1 MKDQAEAGVLER
13 SQVLRLGKTYRY
25 AVGVTDVEYEVD
37 GLENFFRVT
46 SCPGKARVQLDKG
59 IAPIGKVKS
68 SPGVESRTPAILIS
82 STLHNKGSALNPWQ
96 DQIDADHGV
105 ARYFG
110 DAKSAG
116 NPSLATGNKL
126 LLSEYEKHLSGDALE
141 RAKAT
146 PLIIFE
152 GTKVD
157 GRIKGNKKFSGL
169 AVIERAELVTQYNPK
184 IGYFTNYVFQFAI
197 LSLTPEDEELDWRWI
212 NDRRNPDLPLDATLE
227 YAPKSWLRWIKLG
240 NEGVELVR
248 RQVST
253 LRVKKPES
261 QKPKNGSAEAKAL
274 NEIYDFY
281 SNESS
286 KHRFELLA
294 SLVVMDFVNSN
305 GGTYRYGWITRG
317 SGDHGV
323 DFVGKVEIGS
333 GFSAVQVL
341 VIGQA
346 KCEIPSNPT
355 NGKDLARTVARL
367 KRGWIGA
374 YVTTSYFSENSQKE
388 IIEDE
393 YPLIKINGLVM
404 AQHAIRLR
412 DAAGKKTLKE
422 YLQSIDLEYPHRIQ
436 QRRPEDILWI

>member
-1 MKDQAEAGVLER
+1 
-13 SQVLRLGKTYRY
+13 
-25 AVGVTDVEYEVD
+25 
-37 GLENFFRVT
+37 
-46 SCPGKARVQLDKG
+46 
-59 IAPIGKVKS
+59 
-68 SPGVESRTPAILIS
+68 
-82 STLHNKGSALNPWQ
+82 
-96 DQIDADHGV
+96 
-105 ARYFG
+105 
-110 DAKSAG
+110 
-116 NPSLATGNKL
+116 
-126 LLSEYEKHLSGDALE
+126 
-141 RAKAT
+141 
-146 PLIIFE
+146 
-152 GTKVD
+152 
-157 GRIKGNKKFSGL
+157 
-169 AVIERAELVTQYNPK
+169 
-184 IGYFTNYVFQFAI
+184 
-197 LSLTPEDEELDWRWI
+197 
-212 NDRRNPDLPLDATLE
+212 
-227 YAPKSWLRWIKLG
+227 
-240 NEGVELVR
+240 
-248 RQVST
+248 

-393 YPLIKINGLVM
+393 YPLIKINGLVL

>member
-1 MKDQAEAGVLER
+1 MK
-13 SQVLRLGKTYRY
+13 SQKKSEEIAHSQLLRLGKTYRY
-25 AVGVTDVEYEVD
+25 AVGVTDVETEVD

-46 SCPGKARVQLDKG
+46 SLPGKARVQLDKG
-59 IAPIGKVKS
+59 IAPIGKIPKS
-68 SPGVESRTPAILIS
+68 SGVSERTPAILIS
-82 STLHNKGSALNPWQ
+82 STLHNKGSELNPWQ
-96 DQIDADHGV
+96 DHIDSDHGY

-110 DAKSAG
+110 DAKSPG
-116 NPSLATGNKL
+116 NPALAPGNKVL
-126 LLSEYEKHLSGDALE
+126 LQEYEKHLSGDPLL
-141 RAKAT
+141 RAQAT
-146 PLIIFE
+146 PLVIFE
-152 GTKVD
+152 GVKVD
-157 GRIKGNKKFSGL
+157 GRIKGNKKFAGL

-212 NDRRNPDLPLDATLE
+212 NDRRNSDLPLDATLE

-253 LRVKKPES
+253 LRVENPEK
-261 QKPKNGSAEAKAL
+261 QKPKPGSPEARAL
-274 NEIYDFY
+274 KDIYDFY
-281 SNESS
+281 SNHSS

-317 SGDHGV
+317 SGDGGV
-323 DFVGKVEIGS
+323 DFVGKVEIGT

-341 VIGQA
+341 VLGQA
-346 KCEIPSNPT
+346 KCEDPSKPT

-374 YVTTSYFSENSQKE
+374 YVTTSFFSSNSQKE
-388 IIEDE
+388 IIEDD
-393 YPLIKINGLVM
+393 YPLIKINGLVL
-404 AQHAIRLR
+404 AQHAIRLK
-412 DAAGKKTLKE
+412 DAAGKKTLRE
-422 YLQSIDLEYPHRIQ
+422 YLQSIDEEYPEKIQ
-436 QRRPEDILWI
+436 QRRPEDILWV